1 TIEPIIKVW
10 DGIVRYSKALWDGV
24 SQIFNQ
30 FWEGI
35 KSYVMNWTLVGLVY
49 QHWDKIISVTSR
61 MWELIKKTISDK
73 WNEIVAD
80 VTALP
85 ERFKQ
90 IGGEIIDS
98 LKNGILEKWESLKS
112 TFAEIKQAATDLLP
126 EWMLSDDAKAA
137 RLATQA
143 SGASV
148 AGKSLAGLFDS
159 GGYIPRGQFGIVGEY
174 GPEIVNGPANVTSRK
189 STAALAAAALT
200 LGSMSAAADKPIHPY
215 ALPAKNYVSTPVNIT
230 QNRSESS
237 RSPIEIHIHPTPNQ
251 SAADIAKEV
260 ARQLEDAERRKQ
272 SRRLSQYQDSGEY

>member
-1 TIEPIIKVW
+1 
-10 DGIVRYSKALWDGV
+10 
-24 SQIFNQ
+24 
-30 FWEGI
+30 
-35 KSYVMNWTLVGLVY
+35 
-49 QHWDKIISVTSR
+49 
-61 MWELIKKTISDK
+61 
-73 WNEIVAD
+73 
-80 VTALP
+80 
-85 ERFKQ
+85 
-90 IGGEIIDS
+90 
-98 LKNGILEKWESLKS
+98 
-112 TFAEIKQAATDLLP
+112 KQAATDLLP

-260 ARQLEDAERRKQ
+260 ARQLEDA
-272 SRRLSQYQDSGEY
+272 